1 MSMTASFQDRPHHP
15 WLEAF
20 LRAPVAEFGDLL
32 AGFARIPPYER
43 ADAPDAARMLFGP
56 LDADDPAR
64 RALGPA
70 ILGWLEQR
78 RRQAPPLGL
87 PGLQSWVREVCEA
100 FEIVTFLGVAD
111 AAAELRRR
119 RVIWTDWTSDFVL
132 APSRDAR
139 AEFWRML
146 ALTQPLLE
154 PAEGSLAPIWMD
166 ICRQAGGALPQ
177 RYLNIGLLGL
187 RRLPGAGTGSEEP
200 FMAGLAQWAMERN
213 PSDAAFKGEWLAL
226 KPFYPRTPARWREL
240 VWRLLNTKEFQDR
253 DIKPPAWWAC
263 DAEIAPIGAPHF
275 SIRGAALRSPG
286 PRDCDGVIEE
296 LSKSWTA
303 VEPQVDRLMESHRRF
318 LKGTGD
324 GQFFV
329 RAIHSLGTALIETP
343 ADHPQARARKAQAL
357 ALEGL
362 EWEPYNRHLWS
373 LWRDALVAEGAL
385 DAAEQVGW
393 EAIRRDPDHVDAR
406 NQLAT
411 LLAGTRG
418 RPAEAEALLRDTIAA
433 FPRDPVART
442 QLAELLIAAD
452 RIEDAET
459 TVADAFAAE
468 AENEVTY
475 VLRARLESHRGHIQ
489 DAEATLREGR
499 NRFPSDTY
507 LPNYQ
512 RMLANGEPLP
522 LKSAAHRRS
531 ALPVPHAAPS
541 LMLADTLPF
550 AELRR
555 LRFQATHGHEQTA
568 LERVRAILA
577 DNRTF
582 AYAQLLAARHGLWH
596 PDPNTLPSFAVAF
609 EQALRDED
617 RAKLDDLAQ
626 RQPRLHAL
634 TLVARALLGDTQAAN
649 LVHALSAGP
658 EDKNEARAVTYIR
671 HVLRP
676 LLQSA
681 PAPSVFQDNAPF
693 ILERLRDAI
702 ESTFGD
708 RLAA

>member
-200 FMAGLAQWAMERN
+200 FMAGLAQWAMARN
-213 PSDAAFKGEWLAL
+213 PSDAAFKAEWLAL
-226 KPFYPRTPARWREL
+226 KPFYPRSPGRLREL

-329 RAIHSLGTALIETP
+329 RAIHSLGSALIETH
-343 ADHPQARARKAQAL
+343 ADRPQARARKAQAL

-373 LWRDALVAEGAL
+373 LWRDALAAEGAL

-393 EAIRRDPDHVDAR
+393 EAIRRDPEDVDKR
-406 NQLAT
+406 TQLAT
-411 LLAGTRG
+411 LLADTHG

-433 FPRDPVART
+433 FPQNPVART
-442 QLAELLIAAD
+442 QLVELLIAAD
-452 RIEDAET
+452 RVEDAET
-459 TVADAFAAE
+459 AVADAFAAE
-468 AENEVTY
+468 AEDGATY
-475 VLRARLESHRGHIQ
+475 GLRARLESHRGLPQ
-489 DAEATLREGR
+489 AAAATLREGR
-499 NRFPSDTY
+499 GRFPSHTY

-512 RMLANGEPLP
+512 RMLADGQTLP
-522 LKSAAHRRS
+522 LKSAAHRRPPQQVTP
-531 ALPVPHAAPS
+531 ADAPT
-541 LMLADTLPF
+541 LVDTLPF

-555 LRFQATHGHEQTA
+555 LRFQAKHGHEQSA
-568 LERVRAILA
+568 LDRVQEILA
-577 DNRTF
+577 DNQTF

-596 PDPNTLPSFAVAF
+596 PDPNSMPSFAVAF

-617 RAKLDDLAQ
+617 RAKLEDLAQ
-626 RQPRLHAL
+626 RQPRLQAL

-649 LVHALSAGP
+649 LVHALSTGP
-658 EDKNEARAVTYIR
+658 EDKNEARAVAYIR
-671 HVLRP
+671 RVLRP
-676 LLQSA
+676 LLLSA

-693 ILERLRDAI
+693 IRERLYDAI